1 MLEHRKP
8 SFNLLNRN
16 WRAFALP
23 LFLFGL
29 AVVLRFLPGARTIDD
44 AFITFRYARNIL
56 AGNGFVYNPGE
67 HVLGTTT
74 PFYTILLT
82 GTGAFL
88 GGTQA
93 PFPQIA
99 LALNA
104 LADGLTA
111 VMLLDLGRRLSSK
124 LAGAAA
130 GLAWAVAPF
139 SVTFAIGGLE
149 TSVYVALLV
158 GIAWAY
164 LDKRRKLAALL
175 GVLALLTRPDALILL
190 GPLALDRAWV
200 TIKPWITRRD
210 AVGRDLF
217 VKAAA
222 GSAPEALIFF
232 LPAAS
237 WVLFATFYFGSPI
250 PHSIA
255 AKSVAYR
262 LPENTALV
270 RLLQHYATP
279 FMENLTFGVPA
290 IAAGMILYLF
300 LYLVGARKAL
310 RVTPRAWPFVA
321 FPWLYFAAFA
331 LANPLIFRWYLTPP
345 LPFYTLI
352 ILLGAF
358 HLLEN
363 LAPGRPPEPDS
374 ESTPARRRFQPGTA
388 VLSIL
393 LIAPALLNLHGW
405 KLHPDHGLSRP
416 APEMAWYQLE
426 LLYREASQTVNQAV
440 GPAAAPLPVL
450 AAGDVG
456 VLGYFTGTRILDTV
470 GLNSPQTINYYPVD
484 PDYYASIYAIPPDLI
499 VDFKPDYVVILE
511 VYGRNGLLK
520 DPRFQKTYRLL
531 RKLPTDI
538 YDSDGM
544 LVFEAV
550 HRSLAGQTPG
560 EP

>member
-1 MLEHRKP
+1 MLNLEKP
-8 SFNLLNRN
+8 SFKLLNRD
-16 WRAFALP
+16 WLAFVLP
-23 LFLFGL
+23 LFVFGL
-29 AVVLRFLPGARTIDD
+29 AVALRFLPGARTIDD

-111 VMLLDLGRRLSSK
+111 VMLLDLGRRLGSNF
-124 LAGAAA
+124 AGAAA

-158 GIAWAY
+158 GMAWAY
-164 LDKRRKLAALL
+164 LDKRRKLVALL
-175 GVLALLTRPDALILL
+175 GVLALLTRPDAVILL
-190 GPLALDRAWV
+190 GPLALDRVWV

-210 AVGRDLF
+210 IVGRDLL
-217 VKAAA
+217 VEAAA
-222 GSAPEALIFF
+222 GSVPEALIFL
-232 LPAAS
+232 LPATC
-237 WVLFATFYFGSPI
+237 WVLFAIFYFGSPI

-262 LPENTALV
+262 LPENTGLV

-310 RVTPRAWPFVA
+310 RATTRAWPFVA

-345 LPFYTLI
+345 LPFYALT

-358 HLLEN
+358 HLFEN
-363 LAPGRPPEPDS
+363 LAPGRSPEPDS
-374 ESTPARRRFQPGTA
+374 ASAPARRRFQA
-388 VLSIL
+388 RMAAMSVL
-393 LIAPALLNLHGW
+393 LIAPAMLNLHGW
-405 KLHPDHGLSRP
+405 KLHPDHGLPRP

-426 LLYREASQTVNQAV
+426 LLYRQASQTVNQAI
-440 GPAAAPLPVL
+440 GPTATSRPVL

-470 GLNSPQTINYYPVD
+470 GLNSPQTLDYYPID
-484 PDYYASIYAIPPDLI
+484 PAYYVSNYAIPPDLI
-499 VDFKPDYVVILE
+499 LDMKPDYVVILE

-520 DPRFQKTYRLL
+520 DPRFQKTYHLL
-531 RKLPTDI
+531 RKLPTEI

-550 HRSLAGQTPG
+550 NRSLAGQTPG
-560 EP
+560 GP

>member
-1 MLEHRKP
+1 MLNLEKP
-8 SFNLLNRN
+8 SFKLLKWD
-16 WRAFALP
+16 WRSFVLP
-23 LFLFGL
+23 LFLVGL
-29 AVVLRFLPGARTIDD
+29 AVTLRFLPGERTIDD

-82 GTGAFL
+82 GMGAFL

-99 LALNA
+99 LTLNA

-111 VMLLDLGRRLSSK
+111 VMLLDLGRRLGSK
-124 LAGAAA
+124 LAGASA

-158 GIAWAY
+158 GMAWAY
-164 LDKRRKLAALL
+164 LDRRRKLVALL
-175 GVLALLTRPDALILL
+175 GALALLTRPDALILI
-190 GPLALDRAWV
+190 GPLALDRVWL
-200 TIKPWITRRD
+200 TIKPWITKRD
-210 AVGRDLF
+210 AVDRNLF
-217 VKAAA
+217 VEVAT
-222 GSAPEALIFF
+222 GSAPEALIF
-232 LPAAS
+232 LVPAVS
-237 WVLFATFYFGSPI
+237 WTLFATFYFGSPI

-262 LPENTALV
+262 LPENSALV

-300 LYLVGARKAL
+300 LFLVGARKAL

-321 FPWLYFAAFA
+321 FPWLYFATFA
-331 LANPLIFRWYLTPP
+331 LANPLVFRWYLTPP
-345 LPFYTLI
+345 LPFYILI

-374 ESTPARRRFQPGTA
+374 RIDPAMRRFHPRIAA
-388 VLSIL
+388 VSIL
-393 LIAPALLNLHGW
+393 LIAPAMLNLQGW

-426 LLYREASQTVNQAV
+426 LLYREASQTVNQTV

-470 GLNSPQTINYYPVD
+470 GLNSLQTINYYPID
-484 PDYYASIYAIPPDLI
+484 PDYYASNYAIPPDLI
-499 VDFKPDYVVILE
+499 LDFKPDYVVILE

-520 DPRFQKTYRLL
+520 DPRFQKAYHLL

-538 YDSDGM
+538 YDSNGM

-550 HRSLAGQTPG
+550 HRNLAGRAPG